1 VQHKLTTKF
10 AIASG
15 IVLLLIMTLFATFNI
30 KSLKDL
36 YLQEAIKDAD
46 NLGDTILRT
55 THYQMLENDR
65 ERVYKMIEEVSEQ
78 KGVENIRLLDK
89 DGIIDFSTEKT
100 EVGTR
105 VDSNIEGCNGCHAMT
120 IPLTDVPSSARS
132 RIFINAEGDK
142 ILGVTK
148 EINNKESCYTAACHF
163 HPKEA
168 SLLGV
173 LDVHVSLEEMEVKI
187 ANSRNEIIMFTLAL
201 MLILSLCLSF
211 MIQRFIN
218 RPVIELLQH
227 TQKLTRGHLS
237 SRIPIRRK
245 DELGKLAN
253 AFNDMTENLQE
264 AQNELKSWGTT
275 LEHKVDERT
284 REIEQM
290 QAQLIQSAKLASLG
304 EFVAGIAHEINNP
317 LTGILM
323 FSSLVNRD
331 PRLHLELKA
340 NMETVMGETKR
351 CAKIVQNLLEFSR
364 NTPPEKESK
373 SIHEILDHTLS
384 LTINQN
390 SFRKIEL
397 VKNYA
402 KDVPDIP
409 VDPAQMEQVFMNMII
424 NAEQAMP
431 DGGSLI
437 IETEKIQPDT
447 ITIKLKDTGKGI
459 PEESIE
465 KIFDPFF
472 TTKGR
477 QQGTGLGLSISY
489 GIIKCHGGQI
499 NVESSLGKGTIFSIS
514 LPINPER
521 DDNSPAEPEEMA

>member
-1 VQHKLTTKF
+1 MQHKLTTKF
-10 AIASG
+10 AITSG
-15 IVLLLIMTLFATFNI
+15 IVLLLTMTLFATLNI
-30 KSLKDL
+30 NSLKEL
-36 YLQEAIKDAD
+36 CLQEAIKDAD

-78 KGVENIRLLDK
+78 KGVENIRLLNK

-100 EVGTR
+100 EIGTQ
-105 VDSNIEGCNGCHAMT
+105 VDSKVEGCNGCHAMT

-132 RIFINAEGDK
+132 RIFINSEGNK

-168 SLLGV
+168 NLLGV
-173 LDVHVSLEEMEVKI
+173 LDVHVTLEDMETKI
-187 ANSRNEIIMFTLAL
+187 AASRNEIILFTLLL
-201 MLILSLCLSF
+201 MLVLSLCLSF
-211 MIQRFIN
+211 MIQKLIN

-227 TQKLTRGHLS
+227 TQKLTRGELS
-237 SRIPIRRK
+237 SRIPNRRK
-245 DELGKLAN
+245 DELGTLAT

-264 AQNELKSWGTT
+264 AQNELTIWGTT
-275 LEHKVDERT
+275 LECKVEERT

-304 EFVAGIAHEINNP
+304 QFVAGIAHEINNP

-323 FSSLVNRD
+323 FSSLVDRD
-331 PRLHLELKA
+331 PRLHIELKP
-340 NMETVMGETKR
+340 NMNTVMGETKR
-351 CAKIVQNLLEFSR
+351 CAKIVQNLLDFSR
-364 NTPPEKESK
+364 NSPPEKESK
-373 SIHEILDHTLS
+373 SIHQILDHTLS
-384 LTINQN
+384 LTLNQN
-390 SFRKIEL
+390 SFHKIEL
-397 VKNYA
+397 IKNYA
-402 KDVPDIP
+402 KDLPEIP
-409 VDPAQMEQVFMNMII
+409 VDPAQIEQVFMNMMI

-437 IETEKIQPDT
+437 IKTDNVQPET
-447 ITIKLKDTGKGI
+447 ITITMKDTGKGI

-477 QQGTGLGLSISY
+477 HKGTGLGLSISY

-499 NVESSLGKGTIFSIS
+499 NVESSLGKGTTFVIS
-514 LPINPER
+514 LPTNPESKE
-521 DDNSPAEPEEMA
+521 NSPEKTGGTA